1 MTPLKYRGYTEAT
14 VQKREICIADL
25 KLHIIQA
32 FIKHTIKEMRVVC
45 LDDGT
50 VETFRSIEEVLE
62 NDWCG
67 DCKIEII
74 NGAYKYGTSNEDEEF
89 DEEATI
95 ILFQT
100 AEYSYYRPI

>member
-1 MTPLKYRGYTEAT
+1 MTPLKYRGYTETT
-14 VQKREICIADL
+14 VQKREICIAEL

-50 VETFRSIEEVLE
+50 VETFHSIEEVLE

-67 DCKIEII
+67 DCKIEVI
-74 NGAYKYGTSNEDEEF
+74 NHTYKYGKSDENEEF

-95 ILFQT
+95 ILYQI
-100 AEYSYYRPI
+100 AEYGYRPI

>member
-1 MTPLKYRGYTEAT
+1 MTPLKYKGYTETT
-14 VQKREICIADL
+14 VQKREIVIAEL

-32 FIKHTIKEMRVVC
+32 FNKNNIKEMRVVC

-50 VETFRSIEEVLE
+50 VTIFHSIEDVLE

-67 DCKIEII
+67 ECKIEVI
-74 NGAYKYGTSNEDEEF
+74 NGAYKYGIEDADGNFEA
-89 DEEATI
+89 EATI

-100 AEYSYYRPI
+100 SEYGYRPI